1 MKKVWLFLC
10 MFFVSSV
17 CAELQIDVSGAKN
30 DPIPVALPVLISSP
44 ENSKMAKQITE
55 VIAADLERSGL
66 FRIIDKRAYIQ
77 VFPSFDTKPVF
88 ADWRAINAHA
98 LVQGALTVDPMRGQ
112 IQVSFRLWDVFTG
125 TQMEA
130 QLLTTKENMWRKM
143 AHMIA
148 DALYERLTGE
158 KGYFNTAVVFVSET
172 GGQKKR
178 KKRLAIMDQ
187 DGANLQYLTDGKWL
201 VMTPRFSP
209 DMKEIAYFSF
219 KEGKPQVYLMDLAT
233 GQERK
238 LGNFQG
244 MTFAPRFSPDGKKM
258 ILSLEKRG
266 NTDIYLYDLGAEK
279 MTSLTTH
286 PAIDTSPTFSPDGK
300 KIVFS
305 SDRSGRQNLYIL
317 PVSGG
322 EPQRISFGE
331 GAYATPVWSPRGDYI
346 AFTKILNGNFY
357 IGVMRTDGSGERL
370 IVSGFVVDSPTW
382 APNGRTLMFYRKE
395 PYSRWGG
402 GGESSL
408 YSIDITGYHEQKVPT
423 PHDASAPF
431 WSGQLN

>member
-1 MKKVWLFLC
+1 MKKFFLLILC
-10 MFFVSSV
+10 FWFSPIW
-17 CAELQIDVSGAKN
+17 AELQIDVSGAKN
-30 DPIPVALPVLISSP
+30 DPIPVAIPTLISQDT
-44 ENSKMAKQITE
+44 KLAKQITE
-55 VIAADLERSGL
+55 IVVADLERTGL
-66 FRIIDKRAYIQ
+66 FRVIDKEAYIQ
-77 VFPSFDTKPVF
+77 RFSSFDTKPVF

-98 LVQGALTVDPMRGQ
+98 LVQGALNTDPMRGQ

-143 AHMIA
+143 AHKIA

-178 KKRLAIMDQ
+178 QKRLAIMDQ

-209 DMKEIAYFSF
+209 DVKEIAYFSF
-219 KEGKPQVYLMDLAT
+219 KQGKPQVYLMDLAT
-233 GQERK
+233 GTERK
-238 LGNFQG
+238 LGDFDG
-244 MTFAPRFSPDGKKM
+244 MTFAPRFSPDGQKM

-266 NTDIYLYDLGAEK
+266 NTDIYLYDLATRK
-279 MTSLTTH
+279 MNPLTTH
-286 PAIDTSPTFSPDGK
+286 FAIDTSPSFSPDGK

-322 EPQRISFGE
+322 EPTRISFGE
-331 GAYATPVWSPRGDYI
+331 GAYASPVWSPRGDYI

-357 IGVMRTDGSGERL
+357 LGVMRTDGSGERL
-370 IVSGFVVDSPTW
+370 IASGFLVDCPTW

-395 PYSRWGG
+395 PYSRWGR
-402 GGESSL
+402 GGESAL
-408 YSIDITGYHEQKVPT
+408 YTIDITGYHEQKVPT
-423 PHDASAPF
+423 PRDASAPF